1 MTTTAA
7 EMVGEANAQIE
18 HVSPKDASDEV
29 ASGKA
34 VMLDVREP
42 VEWEQ
47 HITGAVQ
54 VPRGLLEF
62 IADPASPKHNAKLDP
77 TGRVIV
83 YCRSGTRAALA
94 GTHPQDTRLRE
105 RRQPRRR
112 VHRLERSRPTNRRT
126 PRRHLAAGQRDI
138 AATNIGTD
146 A

>member
-18 HVSPKDASDEV
+18 HVSPQEASDEV

-34 VMLDVREP
+34 VLLDVREP

-47 HITGAVQ
+47 HIKGSVQ

-62 IADPASPKHNAKLDP
+62 AADPQSPRHKPELAP
-77 TGRVIV
+77 TRRVIV

-94 GTHPQDTRLRE
+94 ALTLKTLGYEDVANLDGGFAAWKE
-105 RRQPRRR
+105 AG
-112 VHRLERSRPTNRRT
+112 LPTDE
-126 PRRHLAAGQRDI
+126 HHSDI
-138 AATNIGTD
+138 
-146 A
+146 

>member
-18 HVSPKDASDEV
+18 RVSPKEASDEV
-29 ASGKA
+29 AAGKA

-47 HITGAVQ
+47 HIKGAVQ

-62 IADPASPKHNAKLDP
+62 VADPASPKHNPELDP
-77 TGRVIV
+77 AGRVIV

-94 GTHPQDTRLRE
+94 ALTLKTLGYEDVANLDGGFNGWKE
-105 RRQPRRR
+105 AG
-112 VHRLERSRPTNRRT
+112 LPTDE
-126 PRRHLAAGQRDI
+126 HHSDI
-138 AATNIGTD
+138 
-146 A
+146 

>member
-18 HVSPKDASDEV
+18 HVSPMEASDEV

-47 HITGAVQ
+47 HIKGAVQ

-62 IADPASPKHNAKLDP
+62 VADPASPKHNAELDP
-77 TGRVIV
+77 AGRVIV

-94 GTHPQDTRLRE
+94 ALTLKTLGYEDVANLNGGFNAWKE
-105 RRQPRRR
+105 AG
-112 VHRLERSRPTNRRT
+112 LPTNE
-126 PRRHLAAGQRDI
+126 HHADI
-138 AATNIGTD
+138 
-146 A
+146 